1 MKSFSTYHPIV
12 NFIYFISVI
21 AFTMIFMHPAFLAI
35 SLFGSFMYS
44 TMLNGKK
51 AVRFNLFYMLP
62 MMITAAILNPVFNHE
77 GATILTYLPG
87 GNPLTAES
95 IFFGLAAAIMIGN
108 VICWFSCY
116 NAVMTSDKFIYLFGK
131 IIPSLSLIFSMA
143 LRFIPKFKQQLKV
156 VSNAQKCIGR
166 DISTGSIKQRTKH
179 AIRIIS
185 IMISWSL
192 ENAVETADSM
202 KSRGYG
208 INGRTS
214 FSIYKFTKRDTKA
227 LCAILIF
234 SSYIVIGS
242 VLGGAYFSYFPS
254 IKFAPVTPF
263 TVSLYVVWLALCIMP
278 AIIEFMEELKWNA
291 LKSKI

>member
-12 NFIYFISVI
+12 NFIYFLSVI
-21 AFTMIFMHPAFLAI
+21 AFTMIFMHPVFLAI
-35 SLFGSFMYS
+35 SFVGSFIYS
-44 TMLNGKK
+44 IVLNGKK
-51 AVRFNLFYMLP
+51 AARFNLVYMLP

-95 IFFGLAAAIMIGN
+95 IFFGLAAAVMIGN

-116 NAVMTSDKFIYLFGK
+116 NAVMSSDKFIYLFGK

-143 LRFIPKFKQQLKV
+143 LRFIPKFKHQLKV
-156 VSNAQKCIGR
+156 VSNSQKCIGR
-166 DISTGSIKQRTKH
+166 DISTGSLKERTRH

-185 IMISWSL
+185 IMITWSL

-208 INGRTS
+208 LNGRTS
-214 FSIYKFTKRDTKA
+214 FSVYKFTKRDAKV
-227 LCAILIF
+227 LSAILIF
-234 SSYIVIGS
+234 VSYIIIGS
-242 VLGGAYFSYFPS
+242 VFGGTYFKYFPS
-254 IKFAPVTPF
+254 IKFADVTPF
-263 TVSLYVVWLALCIMP
+263 TISLYFVWLGLCIMP
-278 AIIEFMEELKWNA
+278 TIIEFLEELKWNA

>member
-44 TMLNGKK
+44 TILNGKK
-51 AVRFNLFYMLP
+51 AVRFNLVYMLP

-131 IIPSLSLIFSMA
+131 IIPSLSLVFSMA

-156 VSNAQKCIGR
+156 VSNSQKCIGR

-185 IMISWSL
+185 IMITWSL
-192 ENAVETADSM
+192 ENAIETADSM
-202 KSRGYG
+202 KCRGYG
-208 INGRTS
+208 LNGRTS

-234 SSYIVIGS
+234 STYIVIGS

-263 TVSLYVVWLALCIMP
+263 TVSLYVVWLALCITP

>member
-12 NFIYFISVI
+12 NIIYFISVI
-21 AFTMIFMHPAFLAI
+21 AFTMVFIHPVFLAI
-35 SLFGSFMYS
+35 SLLGSFMYS
-44 TMLNGKK
+44 TILNGKK
-51 AVRFNLFYMLP
+51 AVRFNLVYMLP

-77 GATILTYLPG
+77 GVTILTYLPG

-95 IFFGLAAAIMIGN
+95 IFFGIAAAIMIGN

-143 LRFIPKFKQQLKV
+143 LRFIPKFKQQFKV
-156 VSNAQKCIGR
+156 VSNSQKCIGR

-179 AIRIIS
+179 TIRIIS
-185 IMISWSL
+185 IMITWSL

-208 INGRTS
+208 LNGRTS

-234 SSYIVIGS
+234 STYIVVGS
-242 VLGGAYFSYFPS
+242 VLGGTHFSYFPS
-254 IKFAPVTPF
+254 IKYAAVTPF
-263 TVSLYVVWLALCIMP
+263 TISLYVVWLILCIMP
-278 AIIEFMEELKWNA
+278 AIIEFMEEIKWNA

>member
-12 NFIYFISVI
+12 NIIYFIFVI
-21 AFTMIFMHPAFLAI
+21 AFTMVFMHPVFLAI
-35 SLFGSFMYS
+35 SLSGSFTYS
-44 TMLNGKK
+44 TILNGKK
-51 AVRFNLFYMLP
+51 AVRFSLVYMLP

-77 GATILTYLPG
+77 GVTILTYLPG

-95 IFFGLAAAIMIGN
+95 IFFGIAAAIMIGN

-156 VSNAQKCIGR
+156 VSNSQKCIGR

-179 AIRIIS
+179 TIRIIS
-185 IMISWSL
+185 IMITWSL

-208 INGRTS
+208 LNGRTS

-234 SSYIVIGS
+234 STYIVVGS
-242 VLGGAYFSYFPS
+242 VLGGTHFSYFPS
-254 IKFAPVTPF
+254 INFAAVTPF
-263 TVSLYVVWLALCIMP
+263 TISLYVIWLILCIMP
-278 AIIEFMEELKWNA
+278 AIIEFMEEIKWNA

>member
-21 AFTMIFMHPAFLAI
+21 AFTMVFMHPVFLAI
-35 SLFGSFMYS
+35 SLLGSFMYS
-44 TMLNGKK
+44 TILNGKK
-51 AVRFNLFYMLP
+51 AVRFNLVYMLP

-77 GATILTYLPG
+77 GVTILTYLPG

-95 IFFGLAAAIMIGN
+95 IFFGIAAAIMIGN

-156 VSNAQKCIGR
+156 VSNSQKCIGR

-179 AIRIIS
+179 TIRIIS
-185 IMISWSL
+185 IMITWSL

-208 INGRTS
+208 LNGRTS
-214 FSIYKFTKRDTKA
+214 FSIYKFTKKDTKV

-234 SSYIVIGS
+234 STYIVVGS
-242 VLGGAYFSYFPS
+242 VLGGTNFSYFPS
-254 IKFAPVTPF
+254 IKFADVTPF
-263 TVSLYVVWLALCIMP
+263 TISLYVVWLILCIMP
-278 AIIEFMEELKWNA
+278 AIIEFMEEIKWNA

>member
-116 NAVMTSDKFIYLFGK
+116 NAVMTSDKFIYIFGK